1 MAMTAKEAIK
11 RINDHIAVHHIGEPP
26 HIHIG
31 EALQIAIEATEK
43 QIPKKQRTDNH
54 DWRCCPRCY
63 KTFSMVNVL
72 NERNRYCGNCGQA
85 LDWSG

>member
-1 MAMTAKEAIK
+1 MTPQEAKMVLK
-11 RINDHIAVHHIGEPP
+11 RECLGDSELMELAKYMGA
-26 HIHIG
+26 
-31 EALQIAIEATEK
+31 EALEK
-43 QIPKKQRTDNH
+43 QIPQKQRTDNH

>member
-1 MAMTAKEAIK
+1 MDA
-11 RINDHIAVHHIGEPP
+11 R
-26 HIHIG
+26 
-31 EALQIAIEATEK
+31 EALAAVKYAGFNLEEPYHTQVEQVVVAALEK

-72 NERNRYCGNCGQA
+72 NERNSHCGNCGQA
-85 LDWSG
+85 LDWEGQA